1 MFVRKKNYK
10 VTTIYSNSTDNYL
23 KRKNALIKNKFYN
36 ISISLLDIKIL
47 YDITVKQLKLE
58 NKLFLRKITNI

>member
-23 KRKNALIKNKFYN
+23 KRKKALIKNKFYN